1 MESKKK
7 SINIEELKKQYE
19 EAKNN
24 FETLGEQLK
33 KAKQEEEDRKKA
45 QLALEKEARKSEV
58 SEAWDNY
65 SKLLKAYIKDYGSYT
80 KITSSKSDD
89 FDWFPNNF
97 FRSFF

>member
-1 MESKKK
+1 MTNKKDLT
-7 SINIEELKKQYE
+7 IEELTKAYE
-19 EAKNN
+19 EAKSNYN
-24 FETLGEQLK
+24 TIGEQLK